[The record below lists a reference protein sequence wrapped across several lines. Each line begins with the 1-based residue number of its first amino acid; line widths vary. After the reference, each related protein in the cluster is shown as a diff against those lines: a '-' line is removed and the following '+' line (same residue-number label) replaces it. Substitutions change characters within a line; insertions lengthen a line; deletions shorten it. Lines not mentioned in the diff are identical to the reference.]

1 MLKIRPIV
9 ALILGISLV
18 QGCAAPTTR
27 TPMAIEPVMK
37 VSHSMEQSA
46 ATYYS
51 LGKYYQERG
60 DLDLAA
66 AAYMQA
72 LALFKSHFESK
83 NALAT
88 VLSQQGKL
96 KEAEGILRALIA
108 ERPDAARLYNNLGYV
123 NYLQGNHVAA
133 TAELRTALALDP
145 NSERARNNLQMAES
159 ALAERRTPAISM
171 KQQAS
176 TEAQAVPESK
186 ISQETESRT
195 QWVQV
200 LPNVYELKRKTLV
213 EPAASESVASVAL
226 PPSSI
231 PATTPIIEAKTFRF
245 EISNGNGVLG
255 IAKRVGHAL
264 LNKGFVVNRLT
275 NERPFQRQV
284 TEIQY
289 RDGFVAEAAALRE
302 ALSGQAEMVA
312 VKQSNGSDIRLV
324 LGKDG
329 SANKLLVDSSCAK
342 GEVCR
347 IPVAAR
353 MAKL

>member
-1 MLKIRPIV
+1 MLKVRPIV
-9 ALILGISLV
+9 ALILGVSLMH
-18 QGCAAPTTR
+18 GCAAPANR
-27 TPMAIEPVMK
+27 APMTVEPVMK
-37 VSHSMEQSA
+37 VSHSVEQSA

-60 DLDLAA
+60 DFDLAA
-66 AAYMQA
+66 AAYMQS
-72 LALFKSHFESK
+72 LALFKSHFESR

-96 KEAEGILRALIA
+96 KEAEAILRTLIA

-133 TAELRTALALDP
+133 AAELRTALALDP
-145 NSERARNNLQMAES
+145 DSERARNNLQMAEA
-159 ALAERRTPAISM
+159 ALAERRTPAVSR
-171 KQQAS
+171 KQQAT
-176 TEAQAVPESK
+176 TETQVVPESK
-186 ISQETESRT
+186 MLQENESRT

-200 LPNVYELKRKTLV
+200 LPNVYELKRKAPV
-213 EPAASESVASVAL
+213 EPVVSEPVTAAAL
-226 PPSSI
+226 PPASV
-231 PATTPIIEAKTFRF
+231 PATAPIIEAKTFRF
-245 EISNGNGVLG
+245 EIVNGNGVSG
-255 IAKRVGHAL
+255 IAKRVGYAL

-275 NERPFQRQV
+275 NERPFQRKV

-312 VKQSNGSDIRLV
+312 VKQSNGADIRLV

-329 SANKLLVDSSCAK
+329 SADKLLVDSSCTK

-347 IPVAAR
+347 IPVAAK